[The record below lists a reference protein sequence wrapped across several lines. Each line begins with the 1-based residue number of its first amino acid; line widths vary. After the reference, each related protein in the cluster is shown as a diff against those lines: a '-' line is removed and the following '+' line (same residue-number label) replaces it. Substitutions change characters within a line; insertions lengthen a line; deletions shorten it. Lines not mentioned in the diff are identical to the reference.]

1 MDDSSSQVLPVEF
14 LDPEIL
20 QFRTFGAPLGAEASS

>member
-1 MDDSSSQVLPVEF
+1 MDDGSSQVLPVGF
-14 LDPEIL
+14 PDPEVL

>member
-1 MDDSSSQVLPVEF
+1 MDYSRSQVLPVGF

-20 QFRTFGAPLGAEASS
+20 QFRTLGAPLGAEASS